1 MADEEVNNQENS
13 EEQQEPQTEGQEET
27 QEETVDQEE
36 LAKQWEE
43 QLASQGENE
52 ATEESASET
61 GEETID
67 QDELAKQWEEALA
80 EQQSSTEDTVDQEDL
95 AKQWEEALA
104 EQQASSQPT
113 QGDLLSVGD
122 DKLDLILDIP
132 LEITVEVGNKAI
144 PLEDILKMTP
154 NTIIELERYI
164 NEPVDI
170 KVNGKLIA
178 KGELY
183 TVENN
188 FGVKITSIITVQE
201 RMKLLM
207 EEVE

>member
-1 MADEEVNNQENS
+1 MADEEINNQEEN
-13 EEQQEPQTEGQEET
+13 QEET
-27 QEETVDQEE
+27 IDQEE

-43 QLASQGENE
+43 QLAQQGE
-52 ATEESASET
+52 
-61 GEETID
+61 GEEAKQEEIEGTVENTETAEVQEEPAEETVD
-67 QDELAKQWEEALA
+67 QDELAKQWEQALAEQQLQQQEEINQDDLAKQWEEALA
-80 EQQSSTEDTVDQEDL
+80 EQQSTETSNLSIPSVEDEKL
-95 AKQWEEALA
+95 Q
-104 EQQASSQPT
+104 
-113 QGDLLSVGD
+113 LL
-122 DKLDLILDIP
+122 LDIP
-132 LEITVEVGNKAI
+132 LEITVEVGNKSI
-144 PLEDILKMTP
+144 PIEDILKMTP

-164 NEPVDI
+164 GEPVDI

-201 RMKLLM
+201 RMRLLM

>member
-1 MADEEVNNQENS
+1 MADEEINNSPEENEVS
-13 EEQQEPQTEGQEET
+13 QEEN
-27 QEETVDQEE
+27 QEETVNQEELAKQLEEQLANQETQENLEENTEETIDQEE

-43 QLASQGENE
+43 
-52 ATEESASET
+52 
-61 GEETID
+61 
-67 QDELAKQWEEALA
+67 ALA
-80 EQQSSTEDTVDQEDL
+80 QQAQQDSSDESKDETEAVNQEDL

-104 EQQASSQPT
+104 QQQSQSFSTDSSSSF
-113 QGDLLSVGD
+113 SVD
-122 DKLDLILDIP
+122 NDKLELILDIP
-132 LEITVEVGNKAI
+132 LEITVEVGNKSI

>member
-1 MADEEVNNQENS
+1 MADEEINNSPEENEASQEENQEGN
-13 EEQQEPQTEGQEET
+13 
-27 QEETVDQEE
+27 QEETV
-36 LAKQWEE
+36 
-43 QLASQGENE
+43 N
-52 ATEESASET
+52 
-61 GEETID
+61 
-67 QDELAKQWEEALA
+67 
-80 EQQSSTEDTVDQEDL
+80 QEDL
-95 AKQWEEALA
+95 AKQGEEALA
-104 EQQASSQPT
+104 QQQSQSSPT
-113 QGDLLSVGD
+113 DSSSSFSVGN

-132 LEITVEVGNKAI
+132 LEITVEVGNKSI

>member
-1 MADEEVNNQENS
+1 MADEEINNSPEENEVS
-13 EEQQEPQTEGQEET
+13 QEEN
-27 QEETVDQEE
+27 QEE

-43 QLASQGENE
+43 QLANQETQENL
-52 ATEESASET
+52 EENT
-61 GEETID
+61 EETID
-67 QDELAKQWEEALA
+67 QEELAKQWEEALA
-80 EQQSSTEDTVDQEDL
+80 QQDASDESKDETEAVNQEDL

-104 EQQASSQPT
+104 QQQSQSFSTDSSSSF
-113 QGDLLSVGD
+113 SVD
-122 DKLDLILDIP
+122 NDKLELILDIP
-132 LEITVEVGNKAI
+132 LEITVEVGNKSI

>member
-1 MADEEVNNQENS
+1 MADEEINNSPEENEVS
-13 EEQQEPQTEGQEET
+13 QEEN
-27 QEETVDQEE
+27 QEETVNQEE

-43 QLASQGENE
+43 QLANQETQENL
-52 ATEESASET
+52 EENT
-61 GEETID
+61 EETID
-67 QDELAKQWEEALA
+67 QEELAKQWEEALA
-80 EQQSSTEDTVDQEDL
+80 QQAQQDSSDESKDETEAVNQEDL

-104 EQQASSQPT
+104 QQQSQSFSTDSSSSF
-113 QGDLLSVGD
+113 SVD
-122 DKLDLILDIP
+122 NDKLELILDIP
-132 LEITVEVGNKAI
+132 LEITVEVGNKSI